1 MENTEAYRTYR
12 HRSKLR
18 ITLVYYLAFSSF
30 IKNDYCL
37 LSRHFEVSKVNVK
50 SAKDLLSLAIAI
62 FKSDLSFVWFAG
74 KHAFPAVFLSKVLGK
89 RSVVIAGGYDVA
101 CEPEINYGQFNS
113 SWYENLYA
121 KFALNNADAV
131 LAVSEFIRGEVLK
144 RSNPRRLKVV
154 YNGID
159 TDRFVPA
166 GEKEDLVVTVAS
178 GSGKEVKLKGVDAF
192 VSAAA
197 YIPEVKFVVIGLREE
212 DVTAALS
219 SGIPEN
225 VEFLGHLPQKLL
237 IKHYQRAK
245 VYCQLSYRESF
256 GVALAEAMA
265 CECVPVVTHKGALPE
280 VVGETGFYVPYGDIE
295 KTVEGIMK
303 ALNSS
308 AKRDARARIE
318 RLFSLKRREE
328 EILRVVEEKIEG

>member
-1 MENTEAYRTYR
+1 MSTPNAIKKNKRELERGANNRMENAEAYQTYT

-50 SAKDLLSLAIAI
+50 SAKDLFSLAIAI
-62 FKSDLSFVWFAG
+62 FKSDLSLVWFAG
-74 KHAFPAVFLSKVLGK
+74 KHAFPAVLLSKVLGK
-89 RSVVIAGGYDVA
+89 RSIVIAGGYDVA

-113 SWYENLYA
+113 GWDENMYA

-131 LAVSEFIRGEVLK
+131 LAVSEFIRGEVLR

-159 TDRFVPA
+159 TDRFKPA
-166 GEKEDLVVTVAS
+166 GEKEDLVITVAS
-178 GSGKEVKLKGVDAF
+178 GSRNEVKLKGIDAF
-192 VSAAA
+192 VKAAA

-265 CECVPVVTHKGALPE
+265 CECVPVVTDRGALPE
-280 VVGETGFYVPYGDIE
+280 VVGDTGYFVHYGDAREIAE
-295 KTVEGIMK
+295 KVKE
-303 ALNSS
+303 ALRSQGS
-308 AKRDARARIE
+308 
-318 RLFSLKRREE
+318 
-328 EILRVVEEKIEG
+328 